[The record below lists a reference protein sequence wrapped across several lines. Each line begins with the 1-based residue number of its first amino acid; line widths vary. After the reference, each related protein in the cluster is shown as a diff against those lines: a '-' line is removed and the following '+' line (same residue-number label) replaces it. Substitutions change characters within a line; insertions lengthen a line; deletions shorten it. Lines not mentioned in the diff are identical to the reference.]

1 MTNNKAIEL
10 LDNLLGMIEDNHGND
25 YDKAIHMAIDALT
38 ADMDDSI
45 SRQAAID
52 AAWFLHPDD
61 RDALRNTL
69 KELPP
74 AQPKSQWIPCS
85 DQKKLPKEK
94 DGRVL
99 ITLDGEVTTAIYSE
113 FSKTWYIGD
122 MCGVSDRVPT
132 AWMPRPK
139 PYRSK

>member
-1 MTNNKAIEL
+1 MQRQAVIEL
-10 LDNLLGMIEDNHGND
+10 ANLPS
-25 YDKAIHMAIDALT
+25 A
-38 ADMDDSI
+38 
-45 SRQAAID
+45 QAE
-52 AAWFLHPDD
+52 P
-61 RDALRNTL
+61 
-69 KELPP
+69 
-74 AQPKSQWIPCS
+74 QWILCS
-85 DQKKLPKEK
+85 KRLPKEK

>member
-1 MTNNKAIEL
+1 MDDLISRQGAIDEVHEAIYEFFDICDDDEESPITYKDEKLLEINKAITTR
-10 LDNLLGMIEDNHGND
+10 I
-25 YDKAIHMAIDALT
+25 KQFP
-38 ADMDDSI
+38 S
-45 SRQAAID
+45 
-52 AAWFLHPDD
+52 
-61 RDALRNTL
+61 
-69 KELPP
+69 
-74 AQPKSQWIPCS
+74 AQPEPKWIPCS
-85 DQKKLPKEK
+85 ERLPKEE

-99 ITLDGEVTTAIYSE
+99 ITLDGEVTTATYSE